1 MEAPCCGCSLNFFLS
16 AFSRKM
22 IDVFGRKMIVCV
34 TGDFVSRNIVYSL
47 LILHHI
53 LELKLGNSYTQL
65 ILLHHILDTFTS

>member
-1 MEAPCCGCSLNFFLS
+1 
-16 AFSRKM
+16 M